1 MRLTKI
7 RNSALQLVSFDET
20 TDHLFEAVSH
30 MKFEAGEGGS
40 KHIILG
46 QSMSIGLGALKAILR
61 LMIDL
66 RNLVAERFVF

>member
-1 MRLTKI
+1 
-7 RNSALQLVSFDET
+7 
-20 TDHLFEAVSH
+20 